1 MPKRAASARALCFV
15 DARGGAFAAMAAAIA
30 RAQGKPNAIAATTSE
45 KVDVPAEIA
54 AVLAEINASAPEVVP
69 ASKVAKDAERVD
81 LASFIERGLALH
93 EGEGQLERLALAR
106 IARDRIERRLAT
118 AP

>member
-1 MPKRAASARALCFV
+1 MAKKAASARALCFV

-30 RAQGKPNAIAATTSE
+30 RAQGSPHAIAATSSD
-45 KVDVPAEIA
+45 KIDVPAEIA
-54 AVLAEINASAPEVVP
+54 TVLAEINAGAPEVVP
-69 ASKVAKDAERVD
+69 LGKVAKDAERVD
-81 LASFIERGLALH
+81 LASWDLTLH

-106 IARDRIERRLAT
+106 IARDRIERRLET